1 MMARSQFGEPH
12 GQKRH
17 AEDEVE
23 AGTGIS
29 NHFKKL
35 RISTTTTLTIF
46 RMLAKALM
54 SLQIMLRSAHAF
66 IHRDLTMPLHRSGSS
81 WQ

>member
-1 MMARSQFGEPH
+1 MMAGSQFGEPH

-35 RISTTTTLTIF
+35 RISTTTMPMIF
-46 RMLAKALM
+46 GILSNALM
-54 SLQIMLRSAHAF
+54 SLQIMFRFAHTF
-66 IHRDLTMPLHRSGSS
+66 TRRDLTMPLHQQRSSCR
-81 WQ
+81 